1 MFQKLYCSF
10 FFVCSM
16 FLGKMRIFFE
26 GKVLHFRIILKFST
40 GFRIINIYEVDES
53 RGKGELILAL

>member
-1 MFQKLYCSF
+1 
-10 FFVCSM
+10 M